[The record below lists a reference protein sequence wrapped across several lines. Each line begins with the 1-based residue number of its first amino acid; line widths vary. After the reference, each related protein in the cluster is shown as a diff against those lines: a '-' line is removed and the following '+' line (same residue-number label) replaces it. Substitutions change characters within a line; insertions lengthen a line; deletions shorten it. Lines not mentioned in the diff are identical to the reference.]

1 MAIPWRDSGFD
12 LDVPAELETGVYASF
27 LATWYTRHEFTLDFG
42 IEVEDDPERQ
52 LRGIARVKVP
62 PGVVFEMIRIIH
74 ARMTEYEGEHGPI
87 HYPDP
92 RGEDE

>member
-52 LRGIARVKVP
+52 LRGVARVKVP

-74 ARMTEYEGEHGPI
+74 ARMTEYEGEYGPI
-87 HYPDP
+87 HYPEP
-92 RGEDE
+92 PAENA